1 MRRLKATLTLA
12 LALSLTAI
20 IRCFAAEDP
29 LMKEA
34 HGLFEPVPSD
44 APAFKDNP
52 TSPAKVELGKML
64 YFDPRLSQSHNI
76 SWGKG
81 AFDEPQVDCRTADQ
95 EPAPTG
101 LYPVERLL

>member
-1 MRRLKATLTLA
+1 MRGLKATLTLA

-76 SWGKG
+76 S
-81 AFDEPQVDCRTADQ
+81 C
-95 EPAPTG
+95 
-101 LYPVERLL
+101 